1 MHMHM
6 HAGTIIKAVCSFCA
20 EKAFVFFHTC
30 IQFFS
35 QHFQVSACVYVWVCV
50 CVCVFLNS
58 FCCRTHITTEPSS
71 CCLSVI
77 PDFKAI
83 ALQKNTPH
91 FHPASE
97 TLAHILA
104 YNSYTTLGCLKL
116 IPAIPKA
123 TGRLRPG
130 QDLSVFLYRDLL
142 PNLVF
147 ETKPN
152 QVDSV
157 SLSIIPQTKMH
168 LGFPISCFPG
178 G

>member
-6 HAGTIIKAVCSFCA
+6 HAGNHHKTRAQFLCRKGICVFPHMHSILFPTFFRFLLVCMCGC
-20 EKAFVFFHTC
+20 VF
-30 IQFFS
+30 
-35 QHFQVSACVYVWVCV
+35 
-50 CVCVFLNS
+50 FLNS

-71 CCLSVI
+71 CCLGVI

-130 QDLSVFLYRDLL
+130 QDLSVFLSQDLL

-152 QVDSV
+152 QAD
-157 SLSIIPQTKMH
+157 
-168 LGFPISCFPG
+168 
-178 G
+178 